1 MYKEST
7 YFAWPDRSLLV
18 CLQIR
23 YEQTACVHSVK
34 QENSVGGT
42 YLQRNDF
49 ESHKLRMLLSD
60 ISRESSYCVNLCC
73 ESDNFQRISL
83 YLSFV

>member
-34 QENSVGGT
+34 QENNVGGT
-42 YLQRNDF
+42 YLQRND
-49 ESHKLRMLLSD
+49 L
-60 ISRESSYCVNLCC
+60 
-73 ESDNFQRISL
+73 
-83 YLSFV
+83 